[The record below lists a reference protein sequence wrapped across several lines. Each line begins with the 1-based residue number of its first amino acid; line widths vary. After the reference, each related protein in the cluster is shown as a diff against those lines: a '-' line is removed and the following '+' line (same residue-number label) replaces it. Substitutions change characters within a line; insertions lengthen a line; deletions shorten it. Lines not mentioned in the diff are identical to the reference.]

1 MSLGFIYLEQFRFPG
16 ILCLLVQFA
25 GSCFGKIIFVG
36 TGEGCFGLV
45 RVIGGGWFWYCPDA
59 CGFFWNGWEFV
70 WSADFYYY
78 WAMLFLILEP
88 VCWSYPSGFF
98 SCRYLQDGNVHSLS
112 LGCYLMEI
120 CVVGYDI
127 CFPCLLRSFLMLV
140 YSSGCFPIGDSWV
153 NYLIIL
159 VLRLVVRRCICC
171 LLFVEWYCV
180 YDNFVLG
187 FTGSRPARCIQGTG
201 HMWMLV
207 LGYWKFSEDWLVVI
221 CVLVSFSFVGVL
233 TNFWGIVDVVLNGIT
248 ITSIDNRVCPGAGV
262 RFLRFWWSLMK
273 ICIFDPSWFIFWVLN
288 LLHHRMFLGGGKTAS
303 VCEKKTKVDRRHGKR
318 PLSATVKEE
327 KEKEAEHMFSHYTSS
342 RADYDTS
349 AMVSALAHV
358 IAGGSSAGEAQS
370 QATTSPPLTA
380 AAAATSVESMV
391 RDPSQTAEEQE
402 TGRRRQYRGV
412 RQRPWGKWA
421 AEIRD
426 PKKAARVWLGTY
438 DTAEGAAI
446 AYDEAA
452 LQFKGTKAKLNFPE
466 RVQGRTELG
475 FVVSREI
482 PTRRSKQLT
491 TMQASVY
498 PDLLQYAQLLQ
509 SGDDN
514 LHNVASGLY
523 GGEAFMSDQS
533 SSMTEA
539 SSSTISFTG
548 SSTANSVRPE
558 VMLNFGSSDYCS
570 SSLPKD
576 DQSGRKDGGSQ

>member
-1 MSLGFIYLEQFRFPG
+1 MRCSIYREKIHLITTNLKATFELKTCG
-16 ILCLLVQFA
+16 ILDKVVKI
-25 GSCFGKIIFVG
+25 GSDIEPEE
-36 TGEGCFGLV
+36 GEVHDG
-45 RVIGGGWFWYCPDA
+45 RK
-59 CGFFWNGWEFV
+59 
-70 WSADFYYY
+70 
-78 WAMLFLILEP
+78 P
-88 VCWSYPSGFF
+88 V
-98 SCRYLQDGNVHSLS
+98 
-112 LGCYLMEI
+112 
-120 CVVGYDI
+120 
-127 CFPCLLRSFLMLV
+127 
-140 YSSGCFPIGDSWV
+140 
-153 NYLIIL
+153 
-159 VLRLVVRRCICC
+159 
-171 LLFVEWYCV
+171 
-180 YDNFVLG
+180 
-187 FTGSRPARCIQGTG
+187 T
-201 HMWMLV
+201 
-207 LGYWKFSEDWLVVI
+207 
-221 CVLVSFSFVGVL
+221 
-233 TNFWGIVDVVLNGIT
+233 
-248 ITSIDNRVCPGAGV
+248 
-262 RFLRFWWSLMK
+262 
-273 ICIFDPSWFIFWVLN
+273 
-288 LLHHRMFLGGGKTAS
+288 GGGKTAS

-380 AAAATSVESMV
+380 AAAASSVESM
-391 RDPSQTAEEQE
+391 TE
-402 TGRRRQYRGV
+402 RRRQYRGV

-475 FVVSREI
+475 FLVSREI

-514 LHNVASGLY
+514 LHNVTSGLY
-523 GGEAFMSDQS
+523 GGDAFMSES
-533 SSMTEA
+533 SSMAEA

-548 SSTANSVRPE
+548 SSTTNSVRPE
-558 VMLNFGSSDYCS
+558 VMLNFGSSYYCS

>member
-1 MSLGFIYLEQFRFPG
+1 MDHKREAHVGAFSTLPFLSFSL
-16 ILCLLVQFA
+16 
-25 GSCFGKIIFVG
+25 
-36 TGEGCFGLV
+36 
-45 RVIGGGWFWYCPDA
+45 D
-59 CGFFWNGWEFV
+59 
-70 WSADFYYY
+70 
-78 WAMLFLILEP
+78 
-88 VCWSYPSGFF
+88 
-98 SCRYLQDGNVHSLS
+98 SCRDGRKPV
-112 LGCYLMEI
+112 
-120 CVVGYDI
+120 
-127 CFPCLLRSFLMLV
+127 
-140 YSSGCFPIGDSWV
+140 
-153 NYLIIL
+153 
-159 VLRLVVRRCICC
+159 
-171 LLFVEWYCV
+171 
-180 YDNFVLG
+180 
-187 FTGSRPARCIQGTG
+187 T
-201 HMWMLV
+201 
-207 LGYWKFSEDWLVVI
+207 
-221 CVLVSFSFVGVL
+221 
-233 TNFWGIVDVVLNGIT
+233 
-248 ITSIDNRVCPGAGV
+248 
-262 RFLRFWWSLMK
+262 
-273 ICIFDPSWFIFWVLN
+273 
-288 LLHHRMFLGGGKTAS
+288 GGGKTAS
-303 VCEKKTKVDRRHGKR
+303 VCEKITKVDRRHGKR

-370 QATTSPPLTA
+370 QATTSPPLRA

-391 RDPSQTAEEQE
+391 RDPSQIAEEQE
-402 TGRRRQYRGV
+402 TERRRQYRGV

-514 LHNVASGLY
+514 LHNVAFGLY
-523 GGEAFMSDQS
+523 GGESFMSES
-533 SSMTEA
+533 SSMMEA
-539 SSSTISFTG
+539 SSSSISFTG
-548 SSTANSVRPE
+548 SSMTNSVRPE

-576 DQSGRKDGGSQ
+576 DQSGRKDGGNQ